1 MLDSIN
7 PASSY
12 YSKRIEHLKIL
23 IDSKKLDIRRLHAQ
37 RNELNSKGKLIFFKT
52 YFNYV
57 NILNLIML
65 MILVKELKDE
75 LQYLL
80 ESNSYVG
87 EVIKVMGRNK
97 VLVKLNPEGKFLV
110 DVSKNIDISKCT
122 TNTR

>member
-1 MLDSIN
+1 M
-7 PASSY
+7 
-12 YSKRIEHLKIL
+12 RE
-23 IDSKKLDIRRLHAQ
+23 
-37 RNELNSKGKLIFFKT
+37 
-52 YFNYV
+52 
-57 NILNLIML
+57 
-65 MILVKELKDE
+65 E

-110 DVSKNIDISKCT
+110 DIAKNIDISQCT